1 MTAPTTEDIEAGRTE
16 DSVERTIR
24 IAAPVDAV
32 WAALTEPEE
41 LQNWFPLEADVE
53 PGEGGVIHA
62 RWSDDTWFDENIEI
76 WKTNEHLR
84 TIGVDGGWAGIATD
98 YQLETDGESTVLR
111 VVSSGFGADDDW
123 QEMLDAFGGGWD
135 FELRG
140 LRHYLERHRGTPRRV
155 VRASVTYDVDQE
167 IAWNRVAGP
176 EGWLTVET
184 APSEDDG
191 PARFA
196 AHTDSGEI
204 LTGTM
209 YEFEPPNQI
218 VAAVGELNDAFFRL
232 QIRPKSIGSVATFW
246 LSTYGADAEE
256 CADVENS
263 WQSWLDEHLAAG

>member
-1 MTAPTTEDIEAGRTE
+1 MNNTITKDIEGGRTA

-24 IAAPVDAV
+24 IEAPVDAV
-32 WAALTEPEE
+32 WAALTDPDE
-41 LQNWFPLEADVE
+41 LRNWFPLEAEVE

-62 RWSDDTWFDENIEI
+62 RWSEETWFDEKIEI

-98 YQLETDGESTVLR
+98 YRLEGDGGSTVLR

-140 LRHYLERHRGTPRRV
+140 LRHYLERHRGTARRV
-155 VRASVTYDVDQE
+155 VRASTTYETDRQD
-167 IAWNRVAGP
+167 AWDRLAGP
-176 EGWLTVET
+176 DGWLTIET

-196 AHTDSGEI
+196 AHTATDEI
-204 LTGTM
+204 LTGTI
-209 YEFEPPNQI
+209 YEFEPPKQI
-218 VAAVGELNDAFFRL
+218 VAAVGEFADALFRL
-232 QIRPKSIGSVATFW
+232 QVLPESIGSAATLW
-246 LSTYGADAEE
+246 LSTYGADEEE
-256 CADVENS
+256 CDRVERS
-263 WQSWLDEHLAAG
+263 WQRWLDEHLAAG

>member
-1 MTAPTTEDIEAGRTE
+1 MTTTIKKDIDGNRTA

-24 IAAPVDAV
+24 IKAPVDAV
-32 WAALTEPEE
+32 WAALTDPEE
-41 LQNWFPLEADVE
+41 LKNWFPLEAEVQ
-53 PGEGGVIHA
+53 PGEGGLIHA
-62 RWSDDTWFDENIEI
+62 KWSEKTWFDEKIEI

-98 YQLETDGESTVLR
+98 YRLEADGGSTVLR

-140 LRHYLERHRGTPRRV
+140 LRHYLERHPGTPRRV
-155 VRASVTYDVDQE
+155 VKASVVYAEDQE
-167 IAWNRVAGP
+167 TAWNRLTGP
-176 EGWLTVET
+176 DGWLTVEI

-196 AHTDSGEI
+196 AHTASNEI

-209 YEFEPPNQI
+209 YEFDPPAQI
-218 VAAVGELNDAFFRL
+218 VAAVGEFADAFFRL
-232 QIRPKSIGSVATFW
+232 QVLPKSIGGAATLW
-246 LSTYGADAEE
+246 LSTYGADEE
-256 CADVENS
+256 TCRQVEQS
-263 WQSWLDEHLAAG
+263 WQQWLDEHLAS